1 MRVGEPV
8 LKPEYL
14 FQPAQIFRRLARR
27 GTMPAEVRVPTP
39 WGLPMRVNPSETVGH
54 ALWHL
59 GVYDLIAS
67 EVAWRLLQP
76 GETAV
81 DVGANVGVM
90 SGLMARRSGAGG
102 RVTGFEP
109 HPKVFAALQS
119 NVESWKATGLPLA
132 EIRIE
137 RLALSATA
145 GEATLSEPE
154 SFSNNQGLAS
164 LESPENSGA
173 RVNQF
178 RVRTV
183 TLDSLFPGTI
193 QLLKVDVEGHEAQV
207 FAGAEASLRAGRIR
221 DILFEDHLR
230 YPSASATLLKAAGYT
245 LFFLNRTLW
254 GPVLAPPEAGGTLP
268 PWLPPNWLAT
278 RDPERALAACRPR
291 GWRVL
296 AART

>member
-1 MRVGEPV
+1 M

-14 FQPAQIFRRLARR
+14 FQPAQIFRRIARR
-27 GTMPAEVRVPTP
+27 GALPAEVRVTTP

-90 SGLMARRSGAGG
+90 SGLMARRTGPGG

-109 HPKVFAALQS
+109 HPKVFAALTS
-119 NVESWKATGLPLA
+119 NGEGWRATGLPLA
-132 EIRIE
+132 EVGFQRM
-137 RLALSATA
+137 ALSAAA
-145 GEATLSEPE
+145 GEATLSEPD

-164 LESPENSGA
+164 LESPDGSGA
-173 RVNQF
+173 SGAQF
-178 RVRTV
+178 QVRTE
-183 TLDSLFPGTI
+183 TLDALFPGTI
-193 QLLKVDVEGHEAQV
+193 HLLKVDVEGHEAQV
-207 FAGAEASLRAGRIR
+207 FAGAEGALRAGRIR
-221 DILFEDHLR
+221 DILFEDHHAF
-230 YPSASATLLKAAGYT
+230 PSASATRLREAGYT
-245 LFFLNRTLW
+245 IFFLSRTLW
-254 GPVLAPPEAGGTLP
+254 GPVLAPPESGGNLP

-296 AART
+296 SASR